1 MTDQAVRPTGDGVS
15 VSTKRRLDMDGVD
28 AFGIVFYARYWEWYQ
43 HAFEELLRVLG
54 HPLPELLSNG
64 VGFPAVHAEIDYR
77 EMLTLDDVVH
87 CDLWPVE
94 VGNRS
99 LRMTAVFTNDQGRE
113 VARASTVHVVTGR
126 DRSKPSMPAWLRDAV
141 ATATASPSADTAH
154 GIQK

>member
-1 MTDQAVRPTGDGVS
+1 LTDQAVRPPGDGVS
-15 VSTKRRLDMDGVD
+15 VSTQRRLHMDGVD

-43 HAFEELLRVLG
+43 HTFEELLRVLG
-54 HPLPELLSNG
+54 HPLPELLSDG
-64 VGFPAVHAEIDYR
+64 IGFPAVHAEIDYR

-87 CDLWPVE
+87 CHLWPVE

-126 DRSKPSMPAWLRDAV
+126 DRSKLSMPGWLRDAV
-141 ATATASPSADTAH
+141 ESATASPSTDTER
-154 GIQK
+154 GTQK